1 MKTLLASG
9 DSVQVTATA
18 AQSSGAGYVVG
29 QLFGVAE
36 NSAAASGDLLTI
48 RVTGVVTL
56 PKVSALAIDP
66 GDAVYWDDRAGFKQ
80 VNKTSSGNKEIGIA
94 VSTAANPSDTVD
106 VLLVPTVRTSVAA

>member
-1 MKTLLASG
+1 MENLLASG
-9 DSVQVTATA
+9 STVQVTATA
-18 AQSSGAGYVVG
+18 AAAVGTGYVVG
-29 QLFGVAE
+29 QLFGVTE
-36 NSAAASGDLLTI
+36 NSAAASGDLLTV
-48 RVTGVVTL
+48 RVTGIVTL

-94 VSTAANPSDTVD
+94 VSTAANPSSTVE